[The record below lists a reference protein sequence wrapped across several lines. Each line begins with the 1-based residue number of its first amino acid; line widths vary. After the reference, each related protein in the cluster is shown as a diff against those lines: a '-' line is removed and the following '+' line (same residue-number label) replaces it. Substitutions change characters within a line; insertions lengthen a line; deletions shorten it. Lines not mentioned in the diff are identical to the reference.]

1 MKVDETIYK
10 NYFYKKVLFLL
21 FFGIL
26 SLMLLVS
33 FGTFYIYFRYYMNAL
48 ADSSLQNSAYVCSNL
63 DNYLQDVTLTTD
75 DMYIDSQ
82 IHQLLTH
89 PDQGN
94 QALFQKY
101 YSRHKFSNPYFICQ
115 IELFDFW
122 GNRYV
127 YYNSAALTHSFLS
140 DAQTLQEKWLTSIKN
155 AGGRI
160 VWIDGREVSP
170 KASHLLFAMRL
181 IKNANANQ
189 PIGVAVVSILKRSVS
204 DNLSSYASSTTQ
216 IYLTDAE
223 GKIVLEQTVSQAVS
237 DNSAPV
243 LDMALVSGPKGY
255 YTSFSESL
263 VTVYSLDAH
272 TGWYVVQVTQMPTF
286 PMFLKQ
292 LSGSLPIIF
301 VIVLIVA
308 ALFSWFLY
316 RTVSRPILMLV
327 ECMRSLETLDF
338 APPDLDITRTDEL
351 GYLNRSYLLLLDE
364 LNRLF
369 QSLVQEQNA
378 KKNAELEAL
387 RAQINPHFLYN
398 TLTAVRFLVDMQHN
412 QSASEVLISL
422 IKLLKINLDTKR
434 EMLTVEE
441 ELEYLRNYLLIQ
453 RHRYDNFEVYY
464 DVDAQALPCLI
475 PRLLI
480 QPLVENSLFHG
491 LKNGSLHGCI
501 YISIQRKKTLLSM
514 QVRDNGCGFPQ
525 NFDLFAPNPNSQRF
539 SVSIGLNNVNERLRL
554 RYGTEAMLHI
564 ENASGGGACI
574 SFEIPVEE

>member
-237 DNSAPV
+237 DNSAPI

-286 PMFLKQ
+286 PMSHSAFRVASHYFCYCPDCSGTFLLVPVPHGFQ
-292 LSGSLPIIF
+292 ADPYAGRVHAQSGDAGF
-301 VIVLIVA
+301 
-308 ALFSWFLY
+308 
-316 RTVSRPILMLV
+316 
-327 ECMRSLETLDF
+327 C
-338 APPDLDITRTDEL
+338 
-351 GYLNRSYLLLLDE
+351 
-364 LNRLF
+364 
-369 QSLVQEQNA
+369 
-378 KKNAELEAL
+378 
-387 RAQINPHFLYN
+387 
-398 TLTAVRFLVDMQHN
+398 
-412 QSASEVLISL
+412 SA
-422 IKLLKINLDTKR
+422 
-434 EMLTVEE
+434 
-441 ELEYLRNYLLIQ
+441 
-453 RHRYDNFEVYY
+453 
-464 DVDAQALPCLI
+464 
-475 PRLLI
+475 
-480 QPLVENSLFHG
+480 
-491 LKNGSLHGCI
+491 GSGH
-501 YISIQRKKTLLSM
+501 Y
-514 QVRDNGCGFPQ
+514 
-525 NFDLFAPNPNSQRF
+525 A
-539 SVSIGLNNVNERLRL
+539 
-554 RYGTEAMLHI
+554 Y
-564 ENASGGGACI
+564 
-574 SFEIPVEE
+574 